1 LQLHPN
7 NDLRK
12 IPSERS
18 KGIIGT
24 SIMTIIILT
33 LLIVVAFRMPEPP
46 ETEEGILVNFG
57 TDETGLGMIEPSP
70 PPIQEEASVPQPVP
84 AAEVQKEKA
93 LLTQNNE
100 EAPEVKKVDP

>member
-1 LQLHPN
+1 LQPHPN
-7 NDLRK
+7 SDLRK
-12 IPSERS
+12 IPSEKS

-24 SIMTIIILT
+24 SIMTIIILI
-33 LLIVVAFRMPEPP
+33 LLIVVAFRLPEPP
-46 ETEEGILVNFG
+46 ETEEGILVNFV

-70 PPIQEEASVPQPVP
+70 PPMQEEASVPQPVP

-100 EAPEVKKVDP
+100 EAP